1 MLVSM
6 KLPRAILAA
15 VLFCVSLIATAAWA
29 DIAVPP
35 LKSRV
40 TDLTATLNAGQRA
53 ALESK
58 LADFEQKKGSQFAV
72 LLVPTT
78 QPETIEQYGIRVAET
93 WKLGRKGVDDGVLL
107 LIAKDDRKLRIEAGR
122 GLEGVLPDAIAKRIV
137 SEDMAPHFKQG
148 NFDAGINAGVD
159 RILKVIEGEPL
170 PPPKAASSGA
180 TADVTVED
188 SLVWSAIGVVF
199 AGGILRSIF
208 GAFLGAAIAG
218 VLAGVIGGMFGAGI
232 GGGIVIGVVIF
243 LFCLIGLP
251 ILRGIGGI
259 SGGGSSSGGWS
270 GGGGGFGGGGASGNW

>member
-6 KLPRAILAA
+6 KLPRVILAA

-58 LADFEQKKGSQFAV
+58 LADLEQKKGSQIAV

-122 GLEGVLPDAIAKRIV
+122 GLEGVLPDAIAK
-137 SEDMAPHFKQG
+137 Q
-148 NFDAGINAGVD
+148 
-159 RILKVIEGEPL
+159 
-170 PPPKAASSGA
+170 
-180 TADVTVED
+180 
-188 SLVWSAIGVVF
+188 IGRAHV
-199 AGGILRSIF
+199 
-208 GAFLGAAIAG
+208 
-218 VLAGVIGGMFGAGI
+218 
-232 GGGIVIGVVIF
+232 
-243 LFCLIGLP
+243 
-251 ILRGIGGI
+251 
-259 SGGGSSSGGWS
+259 
-270 GGGGGFGGGGASGNW
+270 

>member
-78 QPETIEQYGIRVAET
+78 QPEDIAAYAQRVGDT
-93 WKLGRKGVDDGVLL
+93 WKIGRKDVGDGLL
-107 LIAKDDRKLRIEAGR
+107 LVVAKQDRRIRIEVAKAVEQER
-122 GLEGVLPDAIAKRIV
+122 QTLRAQMASLDARHADQRAQLQTITLQLRDLNKR
-137 SEDMAPHFKQG
+137 HQQ
-148 NFDAGINAGVD
+148 
-159 RILKVIEGEPL
+159 LL
-170 PPPKAASSGA
+170 AAQQPS
-180 TADVTVED
+180 
-188 SLVWSAIGVVF
+188 
-199 AGGILRSIF
+199 LRS
-208 GAFLGAAIAG
+208 
-218 VLAGVIGGMFGAGI
+218 
-232 GGGIVIGVVIF
+232 
-243 LFCLIGLP
+243 LFAEYE
-251 ILRGIGGI
+251 
-259 SGGGSSSGGWS
+259 SGSER
-270 GGGGGFGGGGASGNW
+270 